1 MQMRDAINAVMRRE
15 DLSFNAMHALMRQ
28 IMTGEASDAQIGG
41 LLVGLAMKGE
51 SAEEISAA
59 AQVMRDLMKRVE
71 LHTENVV
78 DIVGTGGDGA
88 NLFNVSTASSFVA
101 AAGGAHVAK
110 HGNRSVSSSSGS
122 ADLFD
127 IAGIYLDLKPEQV
140 AFPAS
145 LILSPLLKLLYPFV
159 WVVNI
164 ICNGLLRMLGFNAAA
179 KVSDHLSSEELRTI
193 VHEAGALIPLRNQ
206 SMLLSILDLDT
217 VTVEDIMI
225 PRNEIV
231 GIDINDDISTI
242 LNTISQSP
250 HTRLP
255 LYQEELNNVV
265 GIVHVRQILPLLY
278 AENPSKEE
286 FLALAREPYF
296 VPESTPLNTQ
306 LLNFQKRKYWVA
318 LVVDEYGDIQGLTT
332 LEDILE
338 EIVGDM
344 AEEQDHENE
353 DIHPQEDGSFFI
365 DGTTTVRDINK
376 ALIWTLPIDGPK
388 TLNGLITERLE
399 EIPQFNVCLKMGEYH
414 LETVQIRGNF
424 IKTVRLSRVETSAEE
439 VH

>member
-1 MQMRDAINAVMRRE
+1 MSEIPISYLFASLAFLILLSAFFSSSETGMMSLNRYRLRHLVKQKHRGAMRASKLLDRPDRLIGVILIGNNFVNILASAIATMIALRLMGDAGVAVAT
-15 DLSFNAMHALMRQ
+15 AML
-28 IMTGEASDAQIGG
+28 T
-41 LLVGLAMKGE
+41 LVILIF
-51 SAEEISAA
+51 AE
-59 AQVMRDLMKRVE
+59 VTPK
-71 LHTENVV
+71 T
-78 DIVGTGGDGA
+78 
-88 NLFNVSTASSFVA
+88 VA
-101 AAGGAHVAK
+101 A
-110 HGNRSVSSSSGS
+110 
-122 ADLFD
+122 
-127 IAGIYLDLKPEQV
+127 IKPEQV

-159 WVVNI
+159 WVVNT
-164 ICNGLLRMLGFNAAA
+164 ICNGLLRLLGFNAAA
-179 KVSDHLSSEELRTI
+179 KANDHLSAEELRTI
-193 VHEAGALIPLRNQ
+193 VHEAGALIPRRNQ

-231 GIDINDDISTI
+231 GIDIEDGIGTI
-242 LNTISQSP
+242 LSTISQSP

-265 GIVHVRQILPLLY
+265 GIVHVRQILPLLHTN
-278 AENPSKEE
+278 NPSKEA
-286 FLALAREPYF
+286 FLALAKEPYF

-306 LLNFQKRKYWVA
+306 LLNFQKRKQWVG

-376 ALIWTLPIDGPK
+376 ALKWTLPIDGPK

-399 EIPQFNVCLKMGEYH
+399 EIPQFNVCLRLGEYH
-414 LETVQIRGNF
+414 LETVQIRDNF
-424 IKTVRLSRVETSAEE
+424 IKTVRLQKFEILKDEI
-439 VH
+439 H

>member
-1 MQMRDAINAVMRRE
+1 MSEIPLGYLFSSLAFLILLSAFFSSSETGMMSLNRYRLRHLVKQKHRGAMRASRLLDRPDRLIGVILIGNNFVNILASAIATMIALRLMGDAGVAVAT
-15 DLSFNAMHALMRQ
+15 AML
-28 IMTGEASDAQIGG
+28 T
-41 LLVGLAMKGE
+41 LVILIF
-51 SAEEISAA
+51 AE
-59 AQVMRDLMKRVE
+59 VTPK
-71 LHTENVV
+71 T
-78 DIVGTGGDGA
+78 
-88 NLFNVSTASSFVA
+88 VA
-101 AAGGAHVAK
+101 A
-110 HGNRSVSSSSGS
+110 
-122 ADLFD
+122 
-127 IAGIYLDLKPEQV
+127 IKPEQV

-159 WVVNI
+159 WLVNT

-193 VHEAGALIPLRNQ
+193 VHEAGALIPRRNQ

-250 HTRLP
+250 HTRIP

-265 GIVHVRQILPLLY
+265 GMVHVRQILPLMY
-278 AENPSKEE
+278 AEKPSKEE
-286 FLALAREPYF
+286 FLALAQEPYF

-318 LVVDEYGDIQGLTT
+318 LVVNEYGDIQGLTT

-344 AEEQDHENE
+344 AEEQDLKND
-353 DIHPQEDGSFFI
+353 DIHAQEDGSFFI

-376 ALIWTLPIDGPK
+376 ALTWSLPIDGPK

-399 EIPQFNVCLKMGEYH
+399 EIPQFNVCLKLGEYH

-424 IKTVRLSRVETSAEE
+424 IKTVRLHRVEVTEEE